1 MIVFVF
7 YETLKGENSF
17 YYPYFAVISET
28 DLPMTWSEEEL
39 SEFQDQ
45 VLKMTILNYKKEYEE
60 EWLLVKK
67 TLELYPLLFPGI
79 NDPL

>member
-1 MIVFVF
+1 
-7 YETLKGENSF
+7 
-17 YYPYFAVISET
+17 
-28 DLPMTWSEEEL
+28 MTWSEEEL